1 MAEPFRL
8 DATPWRP
15 FPVAILPKRL
25 REIVV
30 SGAEA
35 TGVDPTFMLLPAL
48 AVAATAIGNSRRIAS
63 NQSWESPVTIWAAT
77 IGAAGTRKTPA
88 FKLVMRPLEAH
99 QDELDAAHVSDDE
112 NAPRAICYVTDITI
126 ERLAGVLQ
134 ENPRGVGM
142 LRDELS
148 SWFQSLTKYRREG
161 SDAAQ
166 WLELFNDGRFRV
178 HRKTGTPRYV
188 SVRGGNVSV
197 CGSVQPEV
205 LERCL
210 ANGNTENGLAGRF
223 LLAWPPRI
231 LRQDF
236 PSGVDEQTQSRW
248 AVCIRRLLQAEMQ
261 PDGCGGTVPVVLSL
275 TPDASAIWQAFY
287 ADHQTRQFEATGAYA
302 AALSKLEGYVLRLA
316 LIYHLMEQAD
326 DVLGD
331 DTAPVSAEAMRQAV
345 TTVEWF
351 IYETGRI
358 YGRWARGDELTDALR
373 AFDWLDARGGR
384 GTLRDMLRCH
394 LFDDAEQAERA
405 LADLAGEGLLMIE
418 TTRHPGAGRPGTE
431 YVIRADNATQFG

>member
-1 MAEPFRL
+1 MQPPVRL
-8 DATPWRP
+8 DVTPWRP
-15 FPVAILPKRL
+15 FPVTILPKRL

-30 SGAEA
+30 SGADA
-35 TGVDPTFMLLPAL
+35 IGVDPTFILLPAL

-63 NQSWESPVTIWAAT
+63 NQSWESPVTIWAAV
-77 IGAAGTRKTPA
+77 IGVPGSRKTPA
-88 FKLVMRPLEAH
+88 IKLTMRPLEVH
-99 QDELDAAHVSDDE
+99 QDELDAAHISDDE

-142 LRDELS
+142 HCDELS

-161 SDAAQ
+161 SDTAQ

-197 CGSVQPEV
+197 SGSVQPEV
-205 LERCL
+205 LQRCL

-248 AVCIRRLLQAEMQ
+248 AVCIRRLLKAEMQ
-261 PDGCGGTVPVVLSL
+261 PDGYGGTVPVVLPL
-275 TPDASAIWQAFY
+275 TPEASATWQAFY

-302 AALSKLEGYVLRLA
+302 AALSKLEGYVLRIA
-316 LIYHLMEQAD
+316 LIYHLIAQAD
-326 DVLGD
+326 DGLGD
-331 DTAPVSAEAMRQAV
+331 DTSPVSAEAMQHAV
-345 TTVEWF
+345 ATVEWF

-358 YGRWARGDELTDALR
+358 YGIWARGGELTDAQR
-373 AFDWLDARGGR
+373 AFDWLDSRGGR

-394 LFDDAEQAERA
+394 LFDDADQAERA
-405 LADLAGEGLLMIE
+405 LAELNGAGLLTIE
-418 TTRHPGAGRPGTE
+418 TTRHPGPGRPGTE
-431 YVIRADNATQFG
+431 YVIRDNAATQFG

>member
-1 MAEPFRL
+1 MHTPIRL

-35 TGVDPTFMLLPAL
+35 TGVDPTFILLPAL

-63 NQSWESPVTIWAAT
+63 NQSWESPVTIWAAV
-77 IGAAGTRKTPA
+77 IGVPGSRKTPA
-88 FKLVMRPLEAH
+88 LKLVMRPLEIH
-99 QDELDAAHVSDDE
+99 QDELDSAHVSDDE

-205 LERCL
+205 LQRCL

-248 AVCIRRLLQAEMQ
+248 AVCIRRLLKAEMK
-261 PDGCGGTVPVVLSL
+261 PDVCGGTVPVVLPL
-275 TPDASAIWQAFY
+275 TPEASAIWQAFY
-287 ADHQTRQFEATGAYA
+287 AEHQTRQFEAMGAYA

-345 TTVEWF
+345 ATVEWF

-358 YGRWARGDELTDALR
+358 YGRWARGDELTDAQR

-384 GTLRDMLRCH
+384 GTLREMIRQGI
-394 LFDDAEQAERA
+394 FDDAEQGDQA
-405 LADLAGEGLLMIE
+405 LAELNGAGLLTIE
-418 TTRHPGAGRPGTE
+418 TTKRSGPGRPGTE
-431 YVIRADNATQFG
+431 YVLRPRP